1 MVHGHGRIVQFN
13 KRYMVFVCYR
23 LKGHSRK
30 RTKTDVTQKVSF
42 CLLWKT
48 DSYRFQEELFI
59 FCFINYVKQ
68 ANSIYNYR
76 LELEKIFNCYN
87 LFFLIYNTQFEFV
100 YAYINKYYNRQV
112 GVLNIF
118 ILSHSVYSN
127 TPKSVQRRIRM
138 NATLRFLH
146 LFDFRYVLF

>member
-1 MVHGHGRIVQFN
+1 
-13 KRYMVFVCYR
+13 MVFVCYR

-76 LELEKIFNCYN
+76 LELEKIFNYYN

-100 YAYINKYYNRQV
+100 YAYINKYYNR
-112 GVLNIF
+112 
-118 ILSHSVYSN
+118 
-127 TPKSVQRRIRM
+127 
-138 NATLRFLH
+138 
-146 LFDFRYVLF
+146 